1 MSVDYASHIT
11 HYFMSC
17 DAEDRDTRV
26 EITIAV
32 IGPAVFSGAFSTYLA
47 FLLLVTSETY
57 VIETFF
63 KIFSLMVIFGG
74 FHALFFLPV
83 MLSIIGPKP
92 YTKNKTRRNE
102 PDTLEEEEGS
112 IDLPPRRSLSLSRS
126 KIDIDVGEVQPVA
139 LPSKMEVATIT

>member
-11 HYFMSC
+11 KHFMSC
-17 DAEDRDTRV
+17 DKGTRDERV
-26 EITIAV
+26 ETTITE

-83 MLSIIGPKP
+83 ILSLIGPKA
-92 YTKNKTRRNE
+92 YTKNQTNGDNVE
-102 PDTLEEEEGS
+102 PAG
-112 IDLPPRRSLSLSRS
+112 DLPTRRSLNLSRS
-126 KIDIDVGEVQPVA
+126 KTNISSSPFKFV
-139 LPSKMEVATIT
+139 

>member
-1 MSVDYASHIT
+1 MSVDYSSHIT

-17 DAEDRDTRV
+17 NAETRHKRV
-26 EITIAV
+26 ETTIAE

-83 MLSIIGPKP
+83 ILCLIGPDP
-92 YTKNKTRRNE
+92 YENNNE
-102 PDTLEEEEGS
+102 TVNAAAGGDGDVES
-112 IDLPPRRSLSLSRS
+112 VDLPARRSLNLSRS
-126 KIDIDVGEVQPVA
+126 KIDIDVGKVQPVA
-139 LPSKMEVATIT
+139 LPTKNVASIS

>member
-1 MSVDYASHIT
+1 
-11 HYFMSC
+11 MSC
-17 DAEDRDTRV
+17 DAETRDMRV

-83 MLSIIGPKP
+83 MLSIIGPEP
-92 YTKNKTRRNE
+92 YTKNKTSHDE
-102 PDTLEEEEGS
+102 PDDLEDS
-112 IDLPPRRSLSLSRS
+112 IEDLPPRRSLSLSRS

-139 LPSKMEVATIT
+139 LPSKMEVATIS

>member
-1 MSVDYASHIT
+1 
-11 HYFMSC
+11 MSC

-32 IGPAVFSGAFSTYLA
+32 IGPAVFSGAFTTYLA

-63 KIFSLMVIFGG
+63 KIFSLIVIFGG

-83 MLSIIGPKP
+83 MLSLIGPAP
-92 YTKNKTRRNE
+92 YTKNKLGREDE
-102 PDTLEEEEGS
+102 PDELDPA
-112 IDLPPRRSLSLSRS
+112 DLPPRRSLSLSRS

-139 LPSKMEVATIT
+139 LPTKMEVATIS